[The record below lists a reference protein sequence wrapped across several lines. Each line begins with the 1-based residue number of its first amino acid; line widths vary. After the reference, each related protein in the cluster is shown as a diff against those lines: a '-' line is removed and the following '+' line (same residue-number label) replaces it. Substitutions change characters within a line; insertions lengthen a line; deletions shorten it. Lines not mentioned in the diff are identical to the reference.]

1 MILSTFCVNATIL
14 IEKFPNRGPTT
25 NNDVMTSLP
34 GFGERL
40 PLREFATENADE
52 EHSSKNSCDEKV
64 LEVFFQDVEHFRRRH
79 SREVEI

>member
-14 IEKFPNRGPTT
+14 IEKFPNRGSTT
-25 NNDVMTSLP
+25 TSDIMTSLP
-34 GFGERL
+34 CFGERL
-40 PLREFATENADE
+40 PLCEFATENADE
-52 EHSSKNSCDEKV
+52 EHSTENSCDEKV